1 MVLTSK
7 NISNI
12 GLTSRDGDPRQHKDW
27 FLNHLDEIQASI
39 DSKGMSPIEEM
50 IKLNEELNID
60 VDFKSILQK
69 NILD

>member
-27 FLNHLDEIQASI
+27 FLNHLDEIRASI
-39 DSKGMSPIEEM
+39 DSKGMSPM
-50 IKLNEELNID
+50 
-60 VDFKSILQK
+60 Q
-69 NILD
+69 

>member
-50 IKLNEELNID
+50 IKL
-60 VDFKSILQK
+60 K
-69 NILD
+69 NIFD

>member
-7 NISNI
+7 NISNVV
-12 GLTSRDGDPRQHKDW
+12 LTSRDGDPRQHNDW
-27 FLNHLDEIQASI
+27 FLNHLDEIQSYI
-39 DSKGMSPIEEM
+39 DSKGISPIEEM